1 MSLSLCW
8 RSLYPPHS
16 EFPSEAWA
24 DVRYENEAP
33 VGRAVRDFTQSSG
46 VPRSE
51 IFVTSKLMRNR
62 SYDLALSD
70 LRTSLQEAGLDYFDL
85 YLMHSPLGGAAKRR
99 DVWRALLAAR
109 DQGLV
114 KSVGVSN
121 FGAKHI
127 AEMVEQGAELP
138 ALNQIDLHP
147 FMRHPDIVDA
157 CEKHGIA
164 LEAWAPL
171 ARGLRFDHPVVLK
184 MREKYGRSA
193 AQIFLRWGL
202 QHVRLLHSRRPRS
215 RRRAT
220 SSSRNRRTRSASSRT
235 RRSSTLSSAR
245 RTWTRCVPV
254 LAALTA
260 ARRPRRVSR
269 HGLGCRRRRLSRA
282 VVRL

>member
-1 MSLSLCW
+1 MLSLS
-8 RSLYPPHS
+8 RSPSPPQS
-16 EFPSEAWA
+16 QYPSEAWA

-33 VGRAVRDFTQSSG
+33 VGRAVRDFTRSSG

-70 LRTSLQEAGLDYFDL
+70 LRTSLREAGLDYFDL

-121 FGAKHI
+121 FGGKHI
-127 AEMVEQGAELP
+127 AEMVEQGTELP

-202 QHVRLLHSRRPRS
+202 QHVRLLHPRGPRS

-235 RRSSTLSSAR
+235 RRFSTLSSAR
-245 RTWTRCVPV
+245 RTWTRCV
-254 LAALTA
+254 LISAALTS
-260 ARRPRRVSR
+260 ARRPRRVPR
-269 HGLGCRRRRLSRA
+269 HGLGRRRRRLSRA
-282 VVRL
+282 ALRL